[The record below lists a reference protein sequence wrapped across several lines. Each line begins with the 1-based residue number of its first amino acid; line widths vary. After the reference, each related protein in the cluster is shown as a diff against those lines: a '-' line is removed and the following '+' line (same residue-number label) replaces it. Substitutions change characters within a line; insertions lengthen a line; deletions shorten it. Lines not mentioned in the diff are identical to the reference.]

1 MPANDKKPTVML
13 PPAKKITVDVD
24 RRKFLGTG
32 MSLGA
37 LTLLTGCDISDS
49 DTVQKV
55 FAVVSRWNNFVQEAL
70 FSGTR
75 LAPEYPESMA
85 VKDFRYNAWYHPYD
99 APVIKAADYKLELAG
114 LIGNKTAW
122 TVPQL
127 YALPQKS
134 QVTRHV
140 CVEGWSMIGKWTG
153 TPLRTFLERV
163 GADLTAKYVGFV
175 CADGYYESIDM
186 PTALHPQT
194 IMAFQLSDQILP
206 TEYGF
211 PFKIRIPT
219 KLGFKNPKYVTA
231 LYVTNRYPGS
241 FWADRGYN
249 WFSGV

>member
-1 MPANDKKPTVML
+1 MPENKPKFF
-13 PPAKKITVDVD
+13 ADVD
-24 RRKFLGTG
+24 RRKFLEKG

-37 LTLLTGCDISDS
+37 LTLLTGCDISDN
-49 DTVQKV
+49 DVVQSM
-55 FAVVSRWNNFVQEAL
+55 FAKVSRWNTFVQGEL
-70 FSGTR
+70 FSDTR

-85 VKDFRYNAWYHPYD
+85 VKNFRYNTWYHYD
-99 APVIKAADYKLELAG
+99 QSPVISGSDYRLELAG
-114 LIGNKTAW
+114 LIGDKRPW

-153 TPLRTFLERV
+153 TPLSVFLNRV

-194 IMAFQLSDQILP
+194 IMAFKLSDEILP

-219 KLGFKNPKYVTA
+219 KLGFKQPKFVTA
-231 LYVTNRYPGS
+231 IYVTNRNPGG
-241 FWADRGYN
+241 FWVDRGYN
-249 WFSGV
+249 WFSGI